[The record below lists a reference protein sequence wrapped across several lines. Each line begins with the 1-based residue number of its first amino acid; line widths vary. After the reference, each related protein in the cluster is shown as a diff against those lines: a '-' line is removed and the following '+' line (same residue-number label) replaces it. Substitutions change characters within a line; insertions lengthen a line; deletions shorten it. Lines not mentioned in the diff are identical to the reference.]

1 MKIPQLSVFIENR
14 PGHLIVPCRLLA
26 EAGINIVAL
35 SLAET
40 QKYGILRLIVRDWQK
55 AKEVLETNGVRVSVT
70 EVLAVQVEDRPGGLF
85 AVLDPIV
92 AAGLNVEYMYA
103 FATKMGDQAVLVFR
117 FEDPDAALQALK
129 GSSVAFVDTVDL
141 FSRPDRA

>member
-1 MKIPQLSVFIENR
+1 MKIHQLSVFIENR

-40 QKYGILRLIVRDWQK
+40 QKYGVLRLIVREWQK
-55 AKEVLETNGVRVSVT
+55 AKEILAANGVRVTAT
-70 EVLAVQVEDRPGGLF
+70 EVLAVQVADHPGGLVE
-85 AVLDPIV
+85 VLDPIV

-103 FATKMGDQAVLVFR
+103 FATRVGDQALLVFR
-117 FEDPDAALQALK
+117 FEDPDAALQTLK
-129 GSSVAFVDTVDL
+129 GSSVAFVETVEL
-141 FSRPDRA
+141 FSRLDGV

>member
-1 MKIPQLSVFIENR
+1 MKIHQLSVFIENQ

-55 AKEVLETNGVRVSVT
+55 AKEVLGAGGFRVNVT
-70 EVLAVQVEDRPGGLF
+70 EVLAVQVADRPGGLVE
-85 AVLDPIV
+85 VLKPIV

-103 FATKMGDQAVLVFR
+103 FATRLGDQAVLVFR
-117 FEDPDAALQALK
+117 FEDPDAALRTLQ
-129 GSSVAFVDTVDL
+129 GSSVSFVDTVEL
-141 FSRPDRA
+141 FSRLDRV